1 MTRDIDVQQEIDEQA
16 GRDEEVR
23 EGRAE
28 GREGRGPHLGLGTFQ
43 PGWKWSK
50 DVKPIAKTESCQ
62 VHHVGYVISGRMS
75 GSRTTAPNGVKAGD
89 VTDLGAGH
97 DAWVVGKETVVIFD
111 ITSGATY
118 AKK

>member
-1 MTRDIDVQQEIDEQA
+1 MAFSKKSMSKPDETRKFGKGGLKVAKVGD
-16 GRDEEVR
+16 
-23 EGRAE
+23 
-28 GREGRGPHLGLGTFQ
+28 HTLGLGTFR
-43 PGWKWSK
+43 PGWKWSN

-75 GSRTTAPNGVKAGD
+75 GVTDDGAKWSVKAGD
-89 VTDLGAGH
+89 VMDLGPGH
-97 DAWVVGKETVVIFD
+97 DAWVVGKENCVMLD